1 LSTVSSSNTKT
12 PINGDSKKIPKPSLL
27 SLSDFDDRLIIIRI
41 TPNII
46 TKKLIISQVIKKG
59 LSFISTLLHK
69 LTKEPS
75 L

>member
-1 LSTVSSSNTKT
+1 MLSSSDINP
-12 PINGDSKKIPKPSLL
+12 PINGDSKKIPKPNLF

-46 TKKLIISQVIKKG
+46 TKKLIISQGINKA

-69 LTKEPS
+69 LAKEPS